1 MLSAGAPIPVPLL
14 DELSKLVPH
23 ASLHTPYGMTEGL
36 PVTDVSL
43 DMIRQALAEGTPNA
57 EGDIL
62 DPFARDG
69 VCVGY
74 AVYGAAVAIAPLQ
87 EDGTVAS
94 EMTHEPG
101 VTGEIL
107 VSAPHV
113 KDRYDTLWVTEEQSI
128 STPGWHHTGDVG
140 HLDAAGRL
148 WVEGR
153 LAHVLLTAQ
162 GVLTPVAAEQSAE
175 TLDAVRRA
183 ALVSVGPAGTVAPVL
198 VIEAAD
204 RKLKQGQAP
213 FELSR
218 QIRERVQDDTGIEL
232 AAVLVIKEHPTDIRH
247 NSKIDRPALG
257 EWASKVLAGA

>member
-113 KDRYDTLWVTEEQSI
+113 KDRYDTL
-128 STPGWHHTGDVG
+128 
-140 HLDAAGRL
+140 
-148 WVEGR
+148 
-153 LAHVLLTAQ
+153 
-162 GVLTPVAAEQSAE
+162 
-175 TLDAVRRA
+175 
-183 ALVSVGPAGTVAPVL
+183 
-198 VIEAAD
+198 
-204 RKLKQGQAP
+204 
-213 FELSR
+213 
-218 QIRERVQDDTGIEL
+218 
-232 AAVLVIKEHPTDIRH
+232 
-247 NSKIDRPALG
+247 
-257 EWASKVLAGA
+257 